1 MGSKAETTD
10 QAVDSDYSGRPLD
23 GITIEELR
31 ADHARGGII
40 YDDSLSLA
48 PLQDGERIEPPGRP
62 DDDRT

>member
-1 MGSKAETTD
+1 MGKQKEEAEEPR
-10 QAVDSDYSGRPLD
+10 AVDSDYSGRPID

-48 PLQDGERIEPPGRP
+48 PLQDGEPPGLE
-62 DDDRT
+62 DGDRT